1 MISQTWEKMKK
12 SSKYMIITG
21 IVFLIISLPTFLDYN
36 MFPTINSN
44 IGPHQ
49 LSSWISFFFSFVG
62 FVLLVIGF
70 GQEDI

>member
-12 SSKYMIITG
+12 SSRYMIVTG

-62 FVLLVIGF
+62 FVLLVVGF
-70 GQEDI
+70 GEEDI